1 MNSLLVVGSLAYDT
15 VETSNGKFDNLLGG
29 SATYFSA
36 AASFFSPVHVVG
48 VIGDDFKEEDLE
60 FFKKRNVDF
69 SGVEK
74 ESGETFRWSGRYSLD
89 FSSRETLFTHLN
101 VFEHFDPKIPESLR
115 KTPFVFLANIGPQL
129 QLNVLNQIDQPKFVA
144 LDTMNYWIDRS
155 IDSLEDVI
163 SRVDGLIINDE
174 EAKQLTGKT
183 NLVTAMLSLQ
193 QMGPKV
199 IIVKKG
205 EHGVMMRMNDE
216 FFFLPAF
223 PVDKIEDPTGAGD
236 TFAGGYMGHLAYSG
250 HLSELAHRNAVV
262 FGSALASYCVEG
274 IGPKKLKSISKD
286 DVYHRYRTFQK
297 LTHFEFTEK
306 NVEH

>member
-1 MNSLLVVGSLAYDT
+1 MNSLLVVGSLAYDSI
-15 VETSNGKFDNLLGG
+15 ETSNGKYDDELGG
-29 SATYFSA
+29 SATYFCA

-48 VIGDDFKEEDLE
+48 VIGQDFKDEDLA
-60 FFKKRNVDF
+60 FFKNRNVDF
-69 SGVEK
+69 SGVEQENGK
-74 ESGETFRWSGRYSLD
+74 TFRWGGRYSPD
-89 FSSRETLFTHLN
+89 FSNRETLFTHLN

-129 QLNVLNQIDQPKFVA
+129 QLNVLDQIDQPKFVA
-144 LDTMNYWIDRS
+144 LDTMNYWIDRT
-155 IDSLEDVI
+155 IESLSDVI

-174 EAKQLTGKT
+174 EAKQLTDKT
-183 NLVTAMLSLQ
+183 NLVSAMLEIQ
-193 QMGPKV
+193 EMGPKV

-236 TFAGGYMGHLAYSG
+236 TFAGGYMGYLAYAD
-250 HLSELAHRNAVV
+250 HLSKLTHRNAVV

-274 IGPKKLKSISKD
+274 IGPGKLKTISKD
-286 DVYHRYRTFQK
+286 DVYSRYRTFQQ
-297 LTHFEFTEK
+297 LTHFEFAEDL
-306 NVEH
+306 